1 MKIFVINPGSTST
14 KIALFIDEKPVWAA
28 GAHHTADDLSEFHH
42 VNEQYAYRKDFVLR
56 LLAEAD
62 IPLDFDAVI
71 ARGGLLK
78 PTPGGVYAINEQ
90 MKHDLLNARMEHAC
104 NLGALI
110 ADEIARECHCPA
122 YIADPEVVDE
132 LQPAARLTGIPEIER
147 ISIFHALN
155 SKAVSRKYAASIG
168 KHYEELNLIVVHLG
182 GGISVGAHCKG
193 RVIDVNNALNGEG
206 PFSPERAGTI
216 PADQLAELCFS
227 GKYTLKQIKKMLN
240 GKGGLTAHLGM
251 NDVVTIAR
259 KASEGEEP
267 YKGVLDAMLYTV
279 AKQAGAMYVTL
290 RGQVDAIILTGGI
303 AHSDYCVGILKE
315 QIDYLAPVVLM
326 PGEDAAHLLLYL
338 AFAFRLVAHCL
349 AVFLHS
355 LALPWR
361 GHQVDVFRLGGKHH
375 ERHAED
381 GVGACGEDFEFE
393 VIPHHVEAHLGAL
406 AAPYPVALRLFQR
419 LRPVYLLQTVEQA
432 LGVS

>member
-14 KIALFIDEKPVWAA
+14 KIAVFDNEKPVWVAS
-28 GAHHTADDLSEFHH
+28 AHHAANELAEFHH

-56 LLAEAD
+56 LLAEAS

-78 PTPGGVYAINEQ
+78 PTPGGVYPIDER
-90 MKHDLLNARMEHAC
+90 MKHDLMHARMEHAC

-110 ADEIARECHCPA
+110 ADEIARQCHCPA

-132 LQPAARLTGIPEIER
+132 LQPVARLTGIPEIKR

-168 KHYEELNLIVVHLG
+168 KHYEDLNLIVVHLG
-182 GGISVGAHCKG
+182 GGISVGAHHKG

-216 PADQLAELCFS
+216 PGDQFAELCFS
-227 GKYTLKQIKKMLN
+227 GKYTLKQIKKLLN

-267 YKGVLDAMLYTV
+267 YKEVLDAMLYTV
-279 AKQAGAMYVTL
+279 AKQVGAMYVTL
-290 RGQVDAIILTGGI
+290 RGHTDAIILTGGI
-303 AHSDYCVGILKE
+303 AHSEYCVARLRE
-315 QIDYLAPVVLM
+315 QIDYLAPVILM
-326 PGEDAAHLLLYL
+326 PGEDEMG
-338 AFAFRLVAHCL
+338 
-349 AVFLHS
+349 S
-355 LALPWR
+355 LAYN
-361 GHQVDVFRLGGKHH
+361 
-375 ERHAED
+375 A
-381 GVGACGEDFEFE
+381 
-393 VIPHHVEAHLGAL
+393 LGAL
-406 AAPYPVALRLFQR
+406 RGELP
-419 LRPVYLLQTVEQA
+419 LQTYRPEEEKNDTPEA
-432 LGVS
+432 I

>member
-155 SKAVSRKYAASIG
+155 STAVSRKYADSIG
-168 KHYEELNLIVVHLG
+168 KHYEE
-182 GGISVGAHCKG
+182 
-193 RVIDVNNALNGEG
+193 
-206 PFSPERAGTI
+206 
-216 PADQLAELCFS
+216 
-227 GKYTLKQIKKMLN
+227 
-240 GKGGLTAHLGM
+240 
-251 NDVVTIAR
+251 
-259 KASEGEEP
+259 
-267 YKGVLDAMLYTV
+267 
-279 AKQAGAMYVTL
+279 
-290 RGQVDAIILTGGI
+290 
-303 AHSDYCVGILKE
+303 
-315 QIDYLAPVVLM
+315 
-326 PGEDAAHLLLYL
+326 
-338 AFAFRLVAHCL
+338 
-349 AVFLHS
+349 
-355 LALPWR
+355 
-361 GHQVDVFRLGGKHH
+361 
-375 ERHAED
+375 
-381 GVGACGEDFEFE
+381 
-393 VIPHHVEAHLGAL
+393 
-406 AAPYPVALRLFQR
+406 
-419 LRPVYLLQTVEQA
+419 
-432 LGVS
+432 

>member
-110 ADEIARECHCPA
+110 A
-122 YIADPEVVDE
+122 
-132 LQPAARLTGIPEIER
+132 
-147 ISIFHALN
+147 HALN

-251 NDVVTIAR
+251 NDVVTIDR

-326 PGEDAAHLLLYL
+326 PGEDEMG
-338 AFAFRLVAHCL
+338 
-349 AVFLHS
+349 S
-355 LALPWR
+355 LAYN
-361 GHQVDVFRLGGKHH
+361 
-375 ERHAED
+375 A
-381 GVGACGEDFEFE
+381 
-393 VIPHHVEAHLGAL
+393 LGAL
-406 AAPYPVALRLFQR
+406 KGELPLQVY
-419 LRPVYLLQTVEQA
+419 RPE
-432 LGVS
+432 

>member
-1 MKIFVINPGSTST
+1 M
-14 KIALFIDEKPVWAA
+14 
-28 GAHHTADDLSEFHH
+28 
-42 VNEQYAYRKDFVLR
+42 
-56 LLAEAD
+56 
-62 IPLDFDAVI
+62 
-71 ARGGLLK
+71 
-78 PTPGGVYAINEQ
+78 
-90 MKHDLLNARMEHAC
+90 
-104 NLGALI
+104 GALI

-182 GGISVGAHCKG
+182 GGISV
-193 RVIDVNNALNGEG
+193 
-206 PFSPERAGTI
+206 
-216 PADQLAELCFS
+216 AELCFS

-303 AHSDYCVGILKE
+303 AHSDYCVGILKG

-326 PGEDAAHLLLYL
+326 PGEDEMG
-338 AFAFRLVAHCL
+338 
-349 AVFLHS
+349 S
-355 LALPWR
+355 LAYN
-361 GHQVDVFRLGGKHH
+361 
-375 ERHAED
+375 A
-381 GVGACGEDFEFE
+381 
-393 VIPHHVEAHLGAL
+393 LGAL
-406 AAPYPVALRLFQR
+406 KGELPLQVY
-419 LRPVYLLQTVEQA
+419 RPE
-432 LGVS
+432 